1 MGTDIEGE
9 KAGGELRSTPTLASI
24 SNQSLDSVG
33 VSTMAEGGRRGPAWC
48 LVEGT
53 DGEVIYGGEGLLRME
68 ILHTLAVCV
77 RGRAALPLHSS
88 P

>member
-1 MGTDIEGE
+1 M
-9 KAGGELRSTPTLASI
+9 GGELRSTPKLASI
-24 SNQSLDSVG
+24 SKQSLDSVG
-33 VSTMAEGGRRGPAWC
+33 VSTMGSGKGGARQLR
-48 LVEGT
+48 LLEGT
-53 DGEVIYGGEGLLRME
+53 DGGVIYGGEGLLRME